1 MGSSVTITG
10 KATGGTAPYTY
21 AAYYKIGDGS
31 FSQIR
36 GFSSTATMTFKP
48 ATAGTYTIR
57 TKVKD
62 SKGTVVSKDLT
73 VKAVKALTN
82 ASTLSATSITLGKSI
97 TITGK
102 ATGGTTPYK
111 YAAYYKKSTSTEYTK
126 IRDYSTTTTMT
137 FKPAAAVTYNVRVKV
152 KDAKGTVKNKD
163 FTVKVTK
170 ATSTAL
176 ANASTISAT
185 SIKKGTTLTIT
196 GKATGGTTPYQ
207 YAAYYKKSSS
217 SSYTQIRDYSTTAKI
232 TVTPAAATTYNIRV
246 KVKDAK
252 GTVSNKDFTVK
263 VTA

>member
-1 MGSSVTITG
+1 
-10 KATGGTAPYTY
+10 
-21 AAYYKIGDGS
+21 
-31 FSQIR
+31 
-36 GFSSTATMTFKP
+36 MTFKP

-102 ATGGTTPYK
+102 ATGVTTPYK

-137 FKPAAAVTYNVRVKV
+137 FKPAAAVSYDVRVKV

-176 ANASTISAT
+176 ANASIISAT